1 MRQDILLDNNNDL
14 QLYNG
19 DFVTD
24 NSDQQHVEHIV
35 HAQKGEYKNYPITGF
50 GVVNYLKKTNRVK
63 SDFKRDLKIQLE
75 NDNYQNPKIDLS
87 DGFENLKIEV

>member
-1 MRQDILLDNNNDL
+1 MRQDILLDSNNDL

-19 DFVTD
+19 DFVID

-35 HAQKGEYKNYPITGF
+35 HAQKGEYKNSPITGF

-87 DGFENLKIEV
+87 DGFENLKIEI